1 MLRFFRLLLL
11 MAFCFSIFLY
21 QGCNTKT
28 GIDNGSTANTSP
40 SATESPYWIE
50 VQGRFYT
57 NDITRAQAEI
67 PIPILLPTYNP
78 KHEYASLPMIDGPL
92 RISSDD
98 AIEINIKYCLYLGND
113 ITVHIFITERNRP
126 ILPGGGN
133 TIEIAG
139 IVTIN
144 RLRVKTIQE

>member
-1 MLRFFRLLLL
+1 
-11 MAFCFSIFLY
+11 
-21 QGCNTKT
+21 
-28 GIDNGSTANTSP
+28 
-40 SATESPYWIE
+40 
-50 VQGRFYT
+50 
-57 NDITRAQAEI
+57 
-67 PIPILLPTYNP
+67 
-78 KHEYASLPMIDGPL
+78 MIDGPL